1 MKQIGILWTLLAT
14 MLLYACGGSGA
25 PIGSQPEQM
34 AETHASSPRIALVV
48 SAASHAQMA
57 ELEQG
62 AHLAASQLGVD
73 LWVRPTGQTRVSAQE
88 IDLVADLIRD
98 RVDGIILAP
107 SDALDLL
114 PILKQAQAV
123 GIALVNIDRPLDM
136 AAAQQM
142 GLDPIPFI
150 DLNSSQLAVTIPT
163 LNQSRFPTD
172 FQQSYLGVAYV
183 VRLLVE
189 AGTMQADL
197 DRVSSIAYNT
207 QQ

>member
-163 LNQSRFPTD
+163 LNQNMFPTD